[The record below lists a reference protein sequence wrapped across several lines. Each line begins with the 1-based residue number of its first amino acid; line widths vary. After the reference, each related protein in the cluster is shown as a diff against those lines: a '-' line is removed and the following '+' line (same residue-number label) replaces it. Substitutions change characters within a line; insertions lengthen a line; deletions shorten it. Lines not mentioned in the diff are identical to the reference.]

1 MIPEPLQE
9 MTNETPLKVV
19 DRRLEGA
26 VEEEELSR
34 ALKVGFWCIQEE
46 VFMRPTMGE
55 VVKMLEGS
63 MEIKTPPMP
72 QTVLELIE
80 EGLDQVYKAM
90 KREINPMSSFTLT
103 SHLTSNATCSYSTMS
118 PR

>member
-1 MIPEPLQE
+1 
-9 MTNETPLKVV
+9 MTNGTPIKVA
-19 DRRLEGA
+19 DRRLQGA
-26 VEEEELSR
+26 AEEEELVR
-34 ALKVGFWCIQEE
+34 ALKVAFWCIQDE
-46 VFMRPTMGE
+46 VSTRPSMGE

-63 MEIKTPPMP
+63 IDHINMPPMP

-90 KREINPMSSFTLT
+90 KTEFNQFSSFTINST
-103 SHLTSNATCSYSTMS
+103 IHSHRSSQATCSYSTMS

>member
-1 MIPEPLQE
+1 MVGGSP
-9 MTNETPLKVV
+9 MKVA
-19 DRRLEGA
+19 DRRMEGS
-26 VEEEELSR
+26 VEEEELVR
-34 ALKVGFWCIQEE
+34 ALRVAFWCIQDE

-63 MEIKTPPMP
+63 VEINKPPMP

-80 EGLDQVYKAM
+80 EGLDQVYRAM
-90 KREINPMSSFTLT
+90 KRDCNQFSSFTVP
-103 SHLTSNATCSYSTMS
+103 SSNATCSYSTMS

>member
-1 MIPEPLQE
+1 
-9 MTNETPLKVV
+9 MTNGTPIKVA
-19 DRRLEGA
+19 DRRLQGA
-26 VEEEELSR
+26 AEEEELLR
-34 ALKVGFWCIQEE
+34 ALKVAFWCIQDE
-46 VFMRPTMGE
+46 VFTRPSMGE

-63 MEIKTPPMP
+63 IDHINMPPMP

-90 KREINPMSSFTLT
+90 KTEFNQFSSFTINST
-103 SHLTSNATCSYSTMS
+103 INSHRLSQATCSYSTMS

>member
-1 MIPEPLQE
+1 MANGAP
-9 MTNETPLKVV
+9 TKAA

-26 VEEEELSR
+26 VNEEELIR
-34 ALKVGFWCIQEE
+34 ALKTAFWCIQDEIS
-46 VFMRPTMGE
+46 MRPTMGD

-63 MEIKTPPMP
+63 FDINMPSMP

-80 EGLDQVYKAM
+80 EGLDHVYKAM
-90 KREINPMSSFTLT
+90 KRDFNQFSSFTITTHPSSL
-103 SHLTSNATCSYSTMS
+103 ATCSYSTMS